1 MKTGNFLLWGLL
13 IILLAVA
20 GFFIY
25 REFLAPEPEPTP
37 TEIVDS
43 NQLSDTNGI
52 ENVSAEG
59 VVVPKREVILGF
71 SQPGRISEV
80 LVDEGQT
87 VETGDPLIVLDQASL
102 EAALRQAEAA
112 LQTARVNRQ
121 AAGTRLE
128 QVRNTA
134 HQAEAAV
141 RVSAWEDDLPDEI
154 EQPNWYF
161 TRTEEIS
168 STRVEVEAARRT
180 VEIEQEDLEMVLE
193 RTSSADL
200 LAAERRL
207 SDAQAAFLIA
217 DQILERAQDSG
228 DEDLEEQAQ
237 KTYDAAL
244 SELEAAQDSHDRA
257 LDTQGAERVLEAR
270 AQVAIAQERYD
281 TAVDR
286 LNELLTGDESLDIR
300 LASDELDRAAAAE
313 AEAES
318 AVDTART
325 SLDESTLKAPFSGV
339 IARLDAEPGQSVSP
353 GVEVVTL
360 ADFDNWVIKT
370 TDLVENDV
378 AMLSVGM
385 PVVVTLDAF
394 PGREFQGT
402 LEQIALW
409 SEDNRGSVTYEAV
422 VNFTPGNVP
431 VRWGMTAFVEIEVS
445 E

>member
-1 MKTGNFLLWGLL
+1 MKNGNILLWGLV

-25 REFLAPEPEPTP
+25 RDFLAPEPEPTP
-37 TEIVDS
+37 QAEVTPQPGDVELES
-43 NQLSDTNGI
+43 
-52 ENVSAEG
+52 VSAEG
-59 VVVPKREVILGF
+59 VVGPQREVMLGF

-80 LVDEGQT
+80 LVEEGQT
-87 VETGDPLIVLDQASL
+87 VAAGDPLIVLDQATL

-112 LQTARVNRQ
+112 LQTARVNVQ
-121 AAGTRLE
+121 AAETRLE
-128 QVRNTA
+128 QVQNTA
-134 HQAEAAV
+134 HQAEAAA
-141 RVSAWEDDLPDEI
+141 RVTVWEDDLPDEI

-168 STRVEVEAARRT
+168 STRVEVQAARRT
-180 VEIEQEDLEMVLE
+180 VEIEQEDLEMVLQ

-207 SDAQAAFLIA
+207 SDSQAAFLIA

-270 AQVAIAQERYD
+270 AQVAVAQERYD

-286 LNELLTGDESLDIR
+286 LNELLTGDESLDVR
-300 LASDELDRAAAAE
+300 LASDELDRAAALEWE
-313 AEAES
+313 AEA
-318 AVDTART
+318 AVDAARM
-325 SLDESTLKAPFSGV
+325 SLDESTLEAPFSGV
-339 IARLDAEPGQSVSP
+339 IARLDAEPGQAVAP
-353 GVEVVTL
+353 ALELVTI
-360 ADFDNWVIKT
+360 ADFENWVIRT

-378 AMLSVGM
+378 AMLSIGM
-385 PVVVTLDAF
+385 PAVITLDAF
-394 PGREFQGT
+394 PGREFPGT
-402 LEQIALW
+402 LQQIALW
-409 SEDNRGSVTYEAV
+409 SEDSRGSVTYEAV
-422 VNFTPGNVP
+422 VNFTPGSVP
-431 VRWGMTAFVEIEVS
+431 VRWGMTAFVEIVLS
-445 E
+445 D